1 MATRRRR
8 TVTLAVLTAVT
19 LPLGAGTSLAANA
32 GGAAD
37 STHVYNTNS
46 GLCLNVK
53 SYSEAPGAPTEIW
66 NCNSN
71 AAERWEYRPD
81 GTLYNRNSGLCL
93 NVKSYST
100 SAGAPTE
107 LWMCNGNR
115 AMVWQWRSDRTL
127 YNPNSQLCLNVKSYS
142 GAPGSRTELWY
153 CNGNPAE
160 RWTPFTPPSAN
171 ISRGEE
177 PAKNH

>member
-1 MATRRRR
+1 MATRRRG
-8 TVTLAVLTAVT
+8 TVTMAVLTALT
-19 LPLGAGTSLAANA
+19 LPLGAGTSQAAYSSE
-32 GGAAD
+32 AAD
-37 STHVYNTNS
+37 STHVYNSNS

-53 SYSEAPGAPTEIW
+53 SYSETPGAPTELW
-66 NCNSN
+66 YCNSN
-71 AAERWEYRPD
+71 PAERWEHRPD

-127 YNPNSQLCLNVKSYS
+127 YNPNSGLCLNVKSYS
-142 GAPGSRTELWY
+142 SAPGSRTELWY

-160 RWTPFTPPSAN
+160 RWVPFTPPSA
-171 ISRGEE
+171 
-177 PAKNH
+177 